1 MTRTMGLTT
10 RMTTELTARANDR
23 DGTTYITVTVAA
35 RRCGLAPRTVRRYI
49 RRGLVNET
57 LAEADL
63 AELRRIRRLTDLG
76 VNLAGV
82 EIVLHMRERI
92 EELQAEVDRLQVLID
107 RLTGGVGAW

>member
-23 DGTTYITVTVAA
+23 DGTTYFTVIVAA

-49 RRGLVNET
+49 RQGLVNET
-57 LAEADL
+57 LAKADL

-82 EIVLHMRERI
+82 GIVLHMRERI
-92 EELQAEVDRLQVLID
+92 EELQAEVDRLQVLMG
-107 RLTGGVGAW
+107 RLAGGAGPW